1 MTCRGKQRVSAR
13 PPTLSVML
21 SIAHTAQK
29 REPLAYTRDIV
40 LLCILRP
47 SFSKGFPFAARKR
60 EMQIVNTDYPLL
72 EFGQRHFSRKNITC
86 SLSRGEFTFKVPPR
100 GKKAAPGENFRRL
113 QANLHT
119 PSMHS
124 GAVCAIGWPRRG
136 MLLMC
141 DAHRLVCCALRRN
154 EMLRDAHSP
163 KASE

>member
-1 MTCRGKQRVSAR
+1 MSAR

-40 LLCILRP
+40 LLYILRP

-100 GKKAAPGENFRRL
+100 GKKRHRARIFAGCKRIYILHQCTLGPYVRL
-113 QANLHT
+113 A
-119 PSMHS
+119 
-124 GAVCAIGWPRRG
+124 GRAEECY
-136 MLLMC
+136 
-141 DAHRLVCCALRRN
+141 
-154 EMLRDAHSP
+154 
-163 KASE
+163 